1 MKISN
6 KVTLLAVVAV
16 LVALSS
22 LDASAHITIGNIVG
36 IDCPKR
42 VPDAGTMMPLL
53 GMSLIAVDAIRR
65 KLKA

>member
-6 KVTLLAVVAV
+6 KVTVLAVVAV
-16 LVALSS
+16 LVAFSS
-22 LDASAHITIGNIVG
+22 LDASATILGNIVG